1 VWDLKIWK
9 ICSKCMSGTIYTY
22 VYIWWTRFEGRPLD
36 EVCEP
41 LWSTPG
47 KCCTAILDISEFY
60 AWRGSSYWQILGPWW
75 SSRGIFC
82 RRPPSNRWNDHR
94 PPKITF
100 KRSETSRALR
110 TCLGTLHASSPFKP
124 LSSDWSVKT
133 DCDVPKSEKW
143 WAKTIRWISAGGPC
157 RMFRS
162 RRCLTRG
169 NGHCAQVPE
178 PRCRTGQHWSKFFL
192 LVARTVSLRGR
203 NGHLAAKLRVISPR
217 KPQFYPLKVLSNDQ
231 MVRLVGCLMLL

>member
-1 VWDLKIWK
+1 
-9 ICSKCMSGTIYTY
+9 MSGTIYTY
-22 VYIWWTRFEGRPLD
+22 VYILWRRFERRPLD

-60 AWRGSSYWQILGPWW
+60 AWRGSSYWQILVPWW

-110 TCLGTLHASSPFKP
+110 TCLGTLHAFKP
-124 LSSDWSVKT
+124 LQAFELWLICEDGLRCAKIWKMVSEDNTLNFSGWSL
-133 DCDVPKSEKW
+133 S
-143 WAKTIRWISAGGPC
+143 
-157 RMFRS
+157 
-162 RRCLTRG
+162 
-169 NGHCAQVPE
+169 H
-178 PRCRTGQHWSKFFL
+178 
-192 LVARTVSLRGR
+192 VSIPSL
-203 NGHLAAKLRVISPR
+203 P
-217 KPQFYPLKVLSNDQ
+217 DQ
-231 MVRLVGCLMLL
+231 R